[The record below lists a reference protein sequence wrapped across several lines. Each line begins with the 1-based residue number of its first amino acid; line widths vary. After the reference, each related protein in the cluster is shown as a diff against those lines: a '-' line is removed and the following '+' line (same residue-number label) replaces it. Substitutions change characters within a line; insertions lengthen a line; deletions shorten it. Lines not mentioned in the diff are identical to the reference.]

1 VYSLSSG
8 GSGFEPRRRLTSGSL
23 SWLTHF
29 WRRGAVADGMIVMAA
44 AGSKVTFVVAPA
56 SYPECLAVAATNC
69 NGKAMARFVTRR
81 ISGPLR
87 TGCKCLGGAG
97 RPEDHSRAEPG
108 DRGCAVTPRR
118 PAPGRRICPRPPS
131 PRPCRAAACAP
142 VVCGPRRTGR
152 RPSPRGGRRPA
163 RHRLRAGST
172 SSARPCWGHHPERPE
187 SAPALDARALLD
199 RTSSVSLR
207 NTMPRRT
214 GTIRRAPT

>member
-1 VYSLSSG
+1 VHSLSSG

-81 ISGPLR
+81 ISGHLR

-97 RPEDHSRAEPG
+97 RPEDPVGRN
-108 DRGCAVTPRR
+108 
-118 PAPGRRICPRPPS
+118 PATV
-131 PRPCRAAACAP
+131 AAQ
-142 VVCGPRRTGR
+142 
-152 RPSPRGGRRPA
+152 
-163 RHRLRAGST
+163 
-172 SSARPCWGHHPERPE
+172 
-187 SAPALDARALLD
+187 
-199 RTSSVSLR
+199 
-207 NTMPRRT
+207 
-214 GTIRRAPT
+214 